1 LLTVQAKSCLLL
13 LYRATRRRK

>member
-13 LYRATRRRK
+13 LHRATRRRK